1 MTTAKFVDEGIDLG
15 KVIYQAS
22 KSPYD
27 NRVAI
32 GDLSFAKK
40 YGQNYYTQPFSDANL
55 YETPEDVLQATAI
68 GQIAKNKAAEILKN
82 KFNVTGVS
90 SQQGRS
96 FEANKF
102 NKMLNDYV
110 NKNPNIQQ
118 NYEDLIFHSNL
129 LKYNSN
135 KKNRGVT
142 LKGTE
147 NEQITTAAYINRAID
162 KAMDPKYLSQYGEL
176 PFRFKYMNALKDVVD
191 PTAAANSISG
201 GSYLRAL
208 ESGEKIASARGLNL
222 NFRPPK
228 SVPNPQS
235 GITGSGYQIEKFATV
250 NDGRTLLPMSL
261 FLAREAT
268 KAKTRSMS
276 TKQFL
281 ANFNVGDRLDTGG
294 FEYITPLRMSIRGL
308 KVKLFIN

>member
-15 KVIYQAS
+15 KILYQAS
-22 KSPYD
+22 KAPYD
-27 NRVAI
+27 SRIPV
-32 GDLSFAKK
+32 GDLSFTKK

-55 YETPEDVLQATAI
+55 YETQGDVLQATAL

-135 KKNRGVT
+135 KKRGVT

-162 KAMDPKYLSQYGEL
+162 KAL
-176 PFRFKYMNALKDVVD
+176 
-191 PTAAANSISG
+191 
-201 GSYLRAL
+201 
-208 ESGEKIASARGLNL
+208 
-222 NFRPPK
+222 
-228 SVPNPQS
+228 
-235 GITGSGYQIEKFATV
+235 
-250 NDGRTLLPMSL
+250 
-261 FLAREAT
+261 
-268 KAKTRSMS
+268 
-276 TKQFL
+276 
-281 ANFNVGDRLDTGG
+281 
-294 FEYITPLRMSIRGL
+294 
-308 KVKLFIN
+308 